1 MGRFCGVLDRK
12 VVNALDTPAPKE
24 WHVRRVCYLGFVLEG
39 PVTSAVRRV
48 TPQITLFDPAASQTR
63 MEMLTTA
70 T

>member
-1 MGRFCGVLDRK
+1 MEKVLSELACIE
-12 VVNALDTPAPKE
+12 VKE
-24 WHVRRVCYLGFVLEG
+24 WHVRRVCYLGHDLKVRA
-39 PVTSAVRRV
+39 TSVACRA